1 MNLAWLNRPV
11 ITAEAETG
19 RGEQDHSS
27 MHREFEAMW
36 KQRIEIPKKK
46 KKNKSFKIF
55 SKFPIL
61 KIILLVI

>member
-46 KKNKSFKIF
+46 KQV
-55 SKFPIL
+55 L
-61 KIILLVI
+61 